1 LAASFTKAHFRRWH
15 QEDRLTALNDVRL
28 SMPERKTSTRREHS
42 LFEPK
47 RASGSARSPLP
58 QLSPYLWRR
67 CKLQEDWSMRPFF
80 FIFGL
85 ALAWLITL
93 SEQAHSRG
101 FAWFFAHSRP
111 HGTCS
116 GRHVVATFYAS
127 GRRTASG
134 QIFDLNGYTAA
145 HRTLPFGSRITV
157 TNPEN
162 GRSVTVVI
170 NDRGPFT
177 RGVTL
182 DLTRGAARAIGM
194 YRTQWVCML

>member
-1 LAASFTKAHFRRWH
+1 MRLSFCIVGLAAASLIAS
-15 QEDRLTALNDVRL
+15 
-28 SMPERKTSTRREHS
+28 SM
-42 LFEPK
+42 
-47 RASGSARSPLP
+47 
-58 QLSPYLWRR
+58 
-67 CKLQEDWSMRPFF
+67 
-80 FIFGL
+80 
-85 ALAWLITL
+85 
-93 SEQAHSRG
+93 QAHSRG
-101 FAWFFAHSRP
+101 FAWFFSHSRP

-116 GRHVVATFYAS
+116 GQHVVATYYAS

-134 QIFDLNGYTAA
+134 QVFDPGGYTAA
-145 HRTLPFGSRITV
+145 HRTLPLGSQVKV

-182 DLTRGAARAIGM
+182 DLARGAAHAIGM

>member
-1 LAASFTKAHFRRWH
+1 
-15 QEDRLTALNDVRL
+15 
-28 SMPERKTSTRREHS
+28 
-42 LFEPK
+42 
-47 RASGSARSPLP
+47 
-58 QLSPYLWRR
+58 
-67 CKLQEDWSMRPFF
+67 MRPFF
-80 FIFGL
+80 IV
-85 ALAWLITL
+85 AVAAASLIA
-93 SEQAHSRG
+93 SSAQAQSRG
-101 FAWFFAHSRP
+101 FAWFFSHSRP

-116 GRHVVATFYAS
+116 GQHVVATYYAS

-134 QIFDLNGYTAA
+134 QAFDPDGYTAA
-145 HRTLPFGSRITV
+145 HRTLPLGSQVTV

-182 DLTRGAARAIGM
+182 DLARGAAHAIGM